1 MQGERLKA
9 RRGRTGRIFY
19 RWLCQKFDQLDGE
32 NELFEFKTIREYA
45 KIVPLTEHP
54 LPNRQTLAV
63 VSKSVM
69 KVWQTLTQ

>member
-1 MQGERLKA
+1 
-9 RRGRTGRIFY
+9 
-19 RWLCQKFDQLDGE
+19 LDGE